1 MLDHIALPLRN
12 RNNVASFICSEWVDY
27 DRLLKSTRNSF
38 VCIEFNRGTSYN
50 RANQPVSAEF
60 TMSLALDA
68 IK

>member
-1 MLDHIALPLRN
+1 MLDHIALSLRN
-12 RNNVASFICSEWVDY
+12 RNNV

-38 VCIEFNRGTSYN
+38 VCIEFNCGTSYN